1 MSRYI
6 ILVATVMPGL
16 VIRMIYM
23 YISLKKKTDAEVGIF
38 LGAAEQNLLKL
49 FQAIIEGTVS
59 SPIVSEQN
67 ETKANLIIY

>member
-1 MSRYI
+1 
-6 ILVATVMPGL
+6 
-16 VIRMIYM
+16 MIGS
-23 YISLKKKTDAEVGIF
+23 IALKKPWTGHGIF
-38 LGAAEQNLLKL
+38 IGAAEQNLLKL

>member
-1 MSRYI
+1 MAPGDYLFLMRPGVKGVPI
-6 ILVATVMPGL
+6 IP
-16 VIRMIYM
+16 I
-23 YISLKKKTDAEVGIF
+23 KKPSARLDVLI
-38 LGAAEQNLLKL
+38 GAAEQNLLKL

>member
-1 MSRYI
+1 MCLTTPLRP
-6 ILVATVMPGL
+6 LL
-16 VIRMIYM
+16 RQR
-23 YISLKKKTDAEVGIF
+23 KKPFRAQIQIF
-38 LGAAEQNLLKL
+38 GAAEQNLLKL